1 MVDQTK
7 LNANGTTSHR
17 NGNFAEENQSLSPS
31 GAVAHSSAEFL
42 HDLVTLGELQAQLVI
57 LDGKQG
63 LARLVAPVA
72 GIVLGTILA
81 LGCVPVAL
89 ATIALVLTETTDL
102 TPASAFALVVAVGSV
117 VALILIALCAWLFK
131 RSLKMFARSQREW
144 QHNVRWFKE
153 TLRRL
158 RNKPAASPTHTW
170 SGYRSF

>member
-7 LNANGTTSHR
+7 LNANGTTTHR
-17 NGNFAEENQSLSPS
+17 NADVPEESQSLSPS
-31 GAVAHSSAEFL
+31 GAVAQSSAEFL
-42 HDLVTLGELQAQLVI
+42 HDLVTLAELQAQLVV

-72 GIVLGTILA
+72 GVLFGAILA

-102 TPASAFALVVAVGSV
+102 TPAGAFALVVGVGSG
-117 VALILIALCAWLFK
+117 VALLLVIACAWLLK

-144 QHNVRWFKE
+144 QQNVRWFKE

-158 RNKPAASPTHTW
+158 RNKPATVPAGSW
-170 SGYRSF
+170 AGYR